1 MSVRVSVPNDDLPK
15 WLRRARTA
23 RTGLHA
29 AAGESVIPVAGGVGV
44 GVGVGVSVG
53 VGAPVRLERGDEAGP
68 AERQYGPEG
77 LQRLGADLR
86 NDREGR
92 RAHRGQ
98 GVCGA
103 DTTANK
109 GWQDGLW
116 CGRQ

>member
-1 MSVRVSVPNDDLPK
+1 MAIVMSVRVSVPNDDLPK

-44 GVGVGVSVG
+44 GVSVG
-53 VGAPVRLERGDEAGP
+53 VGAPVGLERGHEAGP

-77 LQRLGADLR
+77 LQRLGTDLR

-98 GVCGA
+98 GVCGQIPEP
-103 DTTANK
+103 
-109 GWQDGLW
+109 GQQYGL
-116 CGRQ
+116 